1 MPLRQ
6 QIRFCTA
13 HDGVR
18 IAYATTGSGPLL
30 LKVGN
35 WLSQL
40 EFNLDSPVWGVL
52 LRALAQTH
60 TAVRCDQRR
69 TGLSDWDVEDISF
82 EARAE
87 LRELDACTLRDLGVG
102 RAEIE
107 SMAREARRGAPP
119 TLRRL
124 AGPAATT
131 SSESAA
137 PKGRAAGPDP
147 GRRGGEERPQ
157 RGAESPRRDVQKQG
171 LGLRRAALHGAW
183 SHCALAGRIAAAVAA
198 AAWQPS
204 PPDAAE
210 EAGFAAAA
218 RDAAV
223 ASAPVAFV
231 QKEPSGLPRR
241 EASAFTHKEV
251 EASPHR

>member
-1 MPLRQ
+1 MATQPLRT
-6 QIRFCTA
+6 RSSA
-13 HDGVR
+13 VARPARAG
-18 IAYATTGSGPLL
+18 
-30 LKVGN
+30 
-35 WLSQL
+35 W
-40 EFNLDSPVWGVL
+40 
-52 LRALAQTH
+52 RALFAPD
-60 TAVRCDQRR
+60 AVRRR
-69 TGLSDWDVEDISF
+69 WRAARRRAA
-82 EARAE
+82 ARAE
-87 LRELDACTLRDLGVG
+87 LRELDACTLRDLGVS

-131 SSESAA
+131 SHEGAA
-137 PKGRAAGPDP
+137 PEGRAAGPDP

-171 LGLRRAALHGAW
+171 LGLRRAGLHGAW
-183 SHCALAGRIAAAVAA
+183 SHGAWPGGLLLAVAA

-210 EAGFAAAA
+210 EARFAARA

-223 ASAPVAFV
+223 ASAPVALL
-231 QKEPSGLPRR
+231 QKEASGRPRR
-241 EASAFTHKEV
+241 EASALTHKEV
-251 EASPHR
+251 EAYPHR